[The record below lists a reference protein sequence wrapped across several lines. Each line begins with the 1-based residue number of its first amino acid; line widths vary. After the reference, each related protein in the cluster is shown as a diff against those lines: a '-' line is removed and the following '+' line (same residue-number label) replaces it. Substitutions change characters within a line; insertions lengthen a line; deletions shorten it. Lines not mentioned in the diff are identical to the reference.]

1 MKEMPEK
8 RKDKNL
14 NIGLKLISNFWK
26 QESNNN
32 MKKNK
37 DYKNRLRSREMNFKE
52 LSKLKSKKG
61 KLK

>member
-1 MKEMPEK
+1 MPEK